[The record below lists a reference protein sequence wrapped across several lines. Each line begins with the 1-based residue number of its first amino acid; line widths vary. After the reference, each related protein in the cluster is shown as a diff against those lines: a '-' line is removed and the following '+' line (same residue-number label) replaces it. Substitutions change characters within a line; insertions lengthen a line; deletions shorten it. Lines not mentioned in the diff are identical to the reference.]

1 MLSRRGRR
9 VRAVPCAP
17 CGLVIDN
24 VSSRRAAGA
33 ACRRSRLVLSRGRE
47 CCPRGVFAP
56 CPLEFGGV
64 RRAPCRG
71 PARLSPRPPCCSPAL
86 SSLCT
91 ITEPKWLGDS
101 PRGCC
106 FSGRTNLLFLPP
118 VFSGKKTVGALRWA
132 AVQSGVQRGAFRSA
146 GRHQPVV
153 SSRMDPGAGPCPVS
167 LQSPRR
173 AGGCGIPFIGARHAQ
188 WVGRGELPQSPPAPA
203 RGLAVAGRA
212 RKNVCP
218 PLAGP
223 KTSRAGPG
231 WASGALG
238 QLTCA
243 PLRARTSGAAFSA
256 SHWLSAVSSLVRWL
270 GGWLSSKH

>member
-1 MLSRRGRR
+1 MWGGLCCRCGVGACRRCPSSAIAFWVRRRAPSVLSRRGRR

-118 VFSGKKTVGALRWA
+118 AVFSREKYSWCASLGG
-132 AVQSGVQRGAFRSA
+132 S
-146 GRHQPVV
+146 PV
-153 SSRMDPGAGPCPVS
+153 
-167 LQSPRR
+167 RR
-173 AGGCGIPFIGARHAQ
+173 AAWRFQIRGG
-188 WVGRGELPQSPPAPA
+188 APA
-203 RGLAVAGRA
+203 RGFI
-212 RKNVCP
+212 P
-218 PLAGP
+218 HGP
-223 KTSRAGPG
+223 
-231 WASGALG
+231 
-238 QLTCA
+238 
-243 PLRARTSGAAFSA
+243 
-256 SHWLSAVSSLVRWL
+256 
-270 GGWLSSKH
+270 

>member
-1 MLSRRGRR
+1 MLVVVVGAPALCRWRECPGLQASASMWGGLCCRCGVGACRRCPSSAIAFWVRRRAPSVLSRRGRR

-118 VFSGKKTVGALRWA
+118 VFSREKDSWCAPMGGSPVRRA
-132 AVQSGVQRGAFRSA
+132 AWRFQIRGAT
-146 GRHQPVV
+146 
-153 SSRMDPGAGPCPVS
+153 
-167 LQSPRR
+167 
-173 AGGCGIPFIGARHAQ
+173 
-188 WVGRGELPQSPPAPA
+188 PA
-203 RGLAVAGRA
+203 RGFIPHGPWGGSVSSFAAKSAARGRLWHPVH
-212 RKNVCP
+212 RCTPCSV
-218 PLAGP
+218 G
-223 KTSRAGPG
+223 GPG
-231 WASGALG
+231 
-238 QLTCA
+238 
-243 PLRARTSGAAFSA
+243 
-256 SHWLSAVSSLVRWL
+256 
-270 GGWLSSKH
+270 